1 MSDAMRRINDT
12 IGTPL
17 VHRVGRGIVATPAGG
32 GLIPGGAVRSRR
44 SCREWCG
51 ACLGGG

>member
-1 MSDAMRRINDT
+1 MSDAMRRINDA

-32 GLIPGGAVRSRR
+32 GLIPGGAVRSTR
-44 SCREWCG
+44 SCRAQCG
-51 ACLGGG
+51 ACLAAG